1 DPDRIAVPTAD
12 VAGLALEADHPVWTD
27 AIVPGGVRLGPDVVH
42 VAADAGEI
50 LTQGGGPAAR
60 RAHGIVQPVHQ
71 QGVARRGVQVRAR
84 LIAQGR
90 RAGADA
96 AAIAE
101 RDDDLVILQEV
112 AGAEAGVTVQ
122 RIGDAHP
129 AARRTVVIRRI
140 FAEVVTGVEQ
150 VEARAHVATQE
161 FGLGEAEVDLLTE
174 RTPFGAGH
182 DVLAATA
189 EVALG
194 NAQVQ
199 HEGVDRAEAR
209 ADRQFAGGL
218 FFDGDV
224 DDGTVRRA
232 AARLFDLDVLE
243 EAQGA
248 QVIARPLDQRAVEGV
263 ALAHHQLAAD
273 DAVQGAGVADHID
286 AVDLDTLAFAD
297 MECDV
302 DGVVIGVRA
311 MGRID
316 FDEGVTGR
324 T

>member
-1 DPDRIAVPTAD
+1 TDGVEVAAQGVGRGQVARAHAGRLEAAEGVSALEEAVVDPDRIAVPTAN

-96 AAIAE
+96 AAIAV

-129 AARRTVVIRRI
+129 AARRAIVIGRI
-140 FAEVVTGVEQ
+140 FA
-150 VEARAHVATQE
+150 
-161 FGLGEAEVDLLTE
+161 
-174 RTPFGAGH
+174 
-182 DVLAATA
+182 
-189 EVALG
+189 
-194 NAQVQ
+194 
-199 HEGVDRAEAR
+199 
-209 ADRQFAGGL
+209 
-218 FFDGDV
+218 
-224 DDGTVRRA
+224 
-232 AARLFDLDVLE
+232 
-243 EAQGA
+243 
-248 QVIARPLDQRAVEGV
+248 
-263 ALAHHQLAAD
+263 
-273 DAVQGAGVADHID
+273 
-286 AVDLDTLAFAD
+286 
-297 MECDV
+297 
-302 DGVVIGVRA
+302 
-311 MGRID
+311 
-316 FDEGVTGR
+316 
-324 T
+324 